1 MNLSS
6 VGTNNLSN
14 SSQIRKIYL
23 NNDLVITT
31 EIEKEAEVFF
41 NDIRETFAR
50 KTINYRIVRNMLAI
64 FLP

>member
-50 KTINYRIVRNMLAI
+50 KTINYRIVLAI